1 MIHYDEDEF
10 FRLLSK
16 VQGTAV
22 HGRGPHRAFLMACFA
37 ALVAIGNHV
46 YTIVFIQTKTSLA
59 CTSTLSVF
67 NVFLGLLIS
76 FRLNSAFTQWRSGVV
91 AMGSVGD
98 AARGIV
104 SSTISFLDF
113 GVDGEEKLR
122 FMAELRRLVCLYVSI
137 LVQDARGCAQ
147 EDIQVFIDCHLLTD
161 TEAEEMNRCGVI
173 SNNEPV
179 LKGRQV
185 SVAQVAPQKLRAT
198 IVELWI
204 RRLIQV
210 GHRRNWFGMPQSA
223 ALNGNVSALVS
234 LYSTIYNIA
243 NIPIPFNYAHFLVLV
258 MVVYLAVYTF
268 VIVQTSNYFT
278 PLWVFGWGLIVF
290 SADDVAREIERP
302 FGTDANDIDLE
313 NRIVRIEQELDV
325 VLRSAYFHEASLRAE
340 MMSAS
345 ASTQSVY
352 IDSGPLTALSEQT
365 IEEPNPV
372 ELPMPTAPL
381 LRLMLTQSLS
391 ERDVPQGDTPSSNET
406 ASESDENAAL
416 VPATAPAPGYGS
428 VSSVRDAVWL

>member
-37 ALVAIGNHV
+37 ALVAIGNHHARQR
-46 YTIVFIQTKTSLA
+46 FRCSTSFSA
-59 CTSTLSVF
+59 CSSRSASTRRSLSGD
-67 NVFLGLLIS
+67 LESSQWAL
-76 FRLNSAFTQWRSGVV
+76 SAMQ
-91 AMGSVGD
+91 
-98 AARGIV
+98 IV

-198 IVELWI
+198 II

-416 VPATAPAPGYGS
+416 VPVTAPAPGYGS